1 MTGPLRVG
9 TRRAYQLV
17 LLLCLL
23 LGFAPSAHAQL
34 SFQLRTGSDTLGTQK
49 MTVDSNKCPLEGPT
63 AAYVGGLVRN
73 NGSSP
78 VTGVTVSMTGLN
90 ANVYLAGGQPASQY
104 VGTLNAGESIAV
116 YWFTGFGCT
125 NGATATPTISMTS
138 SAGTQTRALTLTI
151 QTAISAAAGG
161 NVIGSALGP
170 GAVVGQ
176 TIYFDANYDFGGT
189 GAGDEYWLQP
199 SGAQNFNAACFRL
212 TGSVITGSNLNAA
225 TVGTTNLL
233 YLIQPNA
240 QPGNNYN
247 ISVRYYFEY
256 LCSGSSTTARPY
268 AVQTS
273 GTKIKYTG
281 NYDGTGSVTISFPG
295 ATNPFTITK
304 SVSESAAFVG
314 AAGDLTYTVTI
325 SNPSVHPAIL
335 GQITDVLPSGMT
347 FVALTSD
354 SQVTAAN
361 SSALPSAGATGTLDF
376 IGRRGQSYAL
386 AAGGSVTLRYTA
398 TRPPGA
404 GTFVNS
410 ARGVFGSATTAAAT
424 AEYQQVEVQPLSV
437 SKVSTVYSDPINGT
451 GNAFAIPGAL
461 IEYAVTIS
469 NPNPLPLDADSVTV
483 VDDAPVNAKLCL
495 ASLGATGP
503 IDFTDGS
510 TPSTMTFGF
519 DDLGSNLD
527 GLDFSAD
534 DRSSWTYTPTV
545 DGDGCDTN
553 ISDFRVR
560 PNGSFAPNSSF
571 TLRYRMAVD

>member
-1 MTGPLRVG
+1 MTVSLVGLRRVFEV
-9 TRRAYQLV
+9 A
-17 LLLCLL
+17 LLLFLL
-23 LGFAPSAHAQL
+23 VALAPAAHAQL
-34 SFQLRTGSDTLGTQK
+34 SFELRTGNNTLSTQQ
-49 MTVDSNKCPLEGPT
+49 MTVDSNKCPSEGPT

-73 NGSSP
+73 NGAAP
-78 VTGVTVSMTGLN
+78 ATDVNVSLTGLN
-90 ANVYLAGGQPASQY
+90 ANVYLAGGQPASQFI
-104 VGTLNAGESIAV
+104 GTLDAGQSIAV
-116 YWFTGFGCT
+116 FWFTGFGCT
-125 NGATATPTISMTS
+125 SGATATPTISMTS
-138 SAGTQTRALTLTI
+138 SAGTQTRALTLRI

-212 TGSVITGSNLNAA
+212 TGSIITGSNLNAA
-225 TVGTTNLL
+225 PIGTTNLL
-233 YLIQPNA
+233 KLVQPNS

-256 LCSGSSTTARPY
+256 LCAGSSTIARPY

-281 NYDGTGSVTISFPG
+281 NYDGTGSVAISFPG
-295 ATNPFTITK
+295 ASNPFTITK
-304 SVSESAAFVG
+304 TVSEAVAFVG
-314 AAGDLTYTVTI
+314 AGGNLTYTITI
-325 SNPSVHPAIL
+325 SNPSAHPAIL

-347 FVALTSD
+347 FVALASD

-361 SSALPSAGATGTLDF
+361 SSATPSAGATGTLNF

-386 AAGGSVTLRYTA
+386 AAGGSVALKYTA
-398 TRPPGA
+398 TRPPGT

-410 ARGVFGSATTAAAT
+410 ARGVFGAATTATAT
-424 AEYQQVEVQPLSV
+424 ADYEQVAVQPLSV
-437 SKVSTVYSDPINGT
+437 SKVSTVFSDPINGT
-451 GNAFAIPGAL
+451 ASAYAIPGAL
-461 IEYAVTIS
+461 IEYAVTIG
-469 NPNPLPLDADSVTV
+469 NPNPLPVDADSVTV
-483 VDDAPVNAKLCL
+483 VDDAPSNAKLCL

-503 IDFTDGS
+503 IEFTDGS
-510 TPSTMTFGF
+510 TPSTMTFTF
-519 DDLGSNLD
+519 ADLGSSAD
-527 GLDFSAD
+527 DLDFSND
-534 DRSSWTYTPTV
+534 DRSSWTYTPTA
-545 DGDGCDTN
+545 DGDGCDTD
-553 ISDFRVR
+553 ISDFRIR